1 LEQRDGGGDEKRAV
15 VGYPSL
21 GGALLVFFDLIRFD
35 VARGIRNGR
44 WTFGVDLTRDL
55 WRIL

>member
-1 LEQRDGGGDEKRAV
+1 VQQVRDTSGVSHVA
-15 VGYPSL
+15 GYPSI
-21 GGALLVFFDLIRFD
+21 GAGFLVFFDLVRFD
-35 VARGIRNGR
+35 VARGLRNGR